1 MAALTPTDT
10 FTLGQV
16 SALIDGSE
24 RPTKSPLNGGTLH
37 SIRVAYTLTDAEAT
51 GDTLA
56 LCYLPKGALVH
67 RALSY
72 VETPDPG
79 TGTLTIDIGT
89 ASNTDLYLDGLDV
102 STAGGTFLFS
112 SSPSVPVAADLT
124 PAALTTT
131 DNTLVML
138 TCATASGSLAGTIY
152 VTITYSIYN

>member
-24 RPTKSPLNGGTLH
+24 RPTKSPLQGGTLH
-37 SIRVAYTLTDAEAT
+37 STRIAYALTDAEAT

-72 VETPDPG
+72 VEAPDTG
-79 TGTLTIDIGT
+79 AGTLIVDIGT
-89 ASNTDLYLDGLDV
+89 AANADLYVDGLDL
-102 STAGGTFLFS
+102 SAGGTFLFS
-112 SSPSVPVAADLT
+112 SAPTVPIAADLT
-124 PAALTTT
+124 PTALTTT
-131 DNTLVML
+131 DNTLVSL
-138 TCATASGSLAGTIY
+138 TCATASGVLTGTIY
-152 VTITYSIYN
+152 VTITYSIFN